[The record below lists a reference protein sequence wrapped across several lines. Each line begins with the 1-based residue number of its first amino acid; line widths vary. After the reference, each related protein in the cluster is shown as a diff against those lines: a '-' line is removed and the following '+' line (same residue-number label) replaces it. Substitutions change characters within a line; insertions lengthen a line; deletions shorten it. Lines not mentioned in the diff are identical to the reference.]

1 MKTIDQ
7 IASYGTLTLVTDNK
21 LSDIVR
27 HEIYIG
33 PTQLFTATTSS
44 IYYSLESDAV
54 IPGINPPNS
63 VVSGRAVFKIR
74 NLSSQTCYKFSATVY
89 TDPGIEFWSND
100 FQAAALDTALQGG
113 TWSNG
118 IISDAFGVNPAD
130 LIIDGDAFMSPS
142 ISYAPEEMVPGHCV
156 DSLGINVYTKGADSY
171 ASVVSGAFYTVAGNT
186 TTVTLSVF
194 PDAYSGIR
202 VYVNNRTLD
211 YASNYTSLSTNQF
224 FIDGRYLII
233 PPQAQSGQGGYTFV
247 RIGGTGLIDS
257 NATDIANTNTGII
270 SSLASYRDIRFVY
283 VLVNGNPIT
292 NTFSSSTIYY
302 QLLPDYTNNL
312 RAAVYV
318 YNLTL
323 PLNTVQAWFFNTPN
337 VKFNTFREEIFSAPA
352 TNNTQTLVLSYP
364 PYSWQ
369 PYSDKAIVEISNSSA
384 STTRRRL
391 IPPYTSNYYKTN
403 NNLTYDI
410 DNRSDN
416 RPLTYLSTITAADV
430 LVYGNGTRLRPGF
443 DFNFDLVNKKITLT
457 NGVFPDGVY
466 ISVVA
471 LGGNDYDYV
480 ISDNILRFRNTI
492 NNTNVKVTTF
502 PNHDQLFIN
511 NEVFPANGLRLY
523 QLEYPA
529 EDENYVWVYVDGY
542 PIVHRVDFE
551 VLADKKTVQL
561 ALSVNQ
567 TNSSTVMVTSIRNP
581 QYLNNVFGYRIFKDF
596 FERDQYKRLSKDAT
610 TFLRENLKFYDTTI
624 KVFDTGIL
632 SPSNPTLNVPG
643 VVLID
648 RERIEFFNVDYDE
661 LQTIRRGTLGTSP
674 AFYVDE
680 GAKVIDQGILQTV
693 PYVDNIYTYNTLTTT
708 ATVYTIP
715 YTYVENT
722 FTNLIQG
729 INLTTSTAVDPIDQ
743 IKVYYGGK
751 QLNKSS
757 YLQYI
762 ETTNETIEIP
772 AEFSV
777 AILSTTFNFTT
788 ATSGITISV
797 KELLY
802 NENMKLTL
810 VYNDNTGPTIYNSSV
825 VITNS
830 VSENTGTIG
839 VGGPSYSVVYKFEL
853 DYIGT
858 LFTITNMIGTVNTVS
873 IYLNYQHLTLNIN
886 DRLEPE
892 VALYMMKR
900 EGKTWNGNQSL
911 LLSSDIQSRFIR
923 TEPAELPDVYY
934 YGGDPRLQ
942 DTNNVPLTDDNGDV
956 LTRY

>member
-7 IASYGTLTLVTDNK
+7 ITSYGTLTLVTDNK

-33 PTQLFTATTSS
+33 SSQIFTATTSS
-44 IYYSLESDAV
+44 VYYRLENDAV
-54 IPGINPPNS
+54 IPGISPPNP

-74 NLSSQTCYKFSATVY
+74 NLTSGTCYKFSATVY
-89 TDPGIEFWSND
+89 TNPGIEFWSND
-100 FQAAALDTALQGG
+100 FEAAALDTALQGG

-118 IISDAFGVNPAD
+118 VIADAFGVSPSD

-142 ISYAPEEMVPGHCV
+142 VSYAPEEMVPGHAV

-171 ASVVSGAFYTVAGNT
+171 ATVVSGAFSVVAGVT
-186 TTVTLSVF
+186 ATVTLSLY

-211 YASNYTSLSTNQF
+211 YGSNINSLTANQYF
-224 FIDGRYLII
+224 VDGRYLIV

-257 NATDIANTNTGII
+257 NSTDVANTNTGMV
-270 SSLASYRDIRFVY
+270 SSLAALRDIRYTY
-283 VLVNGNPIT
+283 VLVNGSAIS
-292 NTFSSSTIYY
+292 NTVSPSSVYY
-302 QLLPDYTNNL
+302 QLLPDFTDNR

-323 PLNTVQAWFFNTPN
+323 PLNTIQAWFFNTPS
-337 VKFNTFREEIFSAPA
+337 VKFNTFREEIFNAPA

-364 PYSWQ
+364 PVSWQ

-391 IPPYTSNYYKTN
+391 IPPYTSNYYKAN

-416 RPLTYLSTITAADV
+416 RPLAYLSTLTAADV
-430 LVYGNGTRLRPGF
+430 FVYGNGTRLRPGF
-443 DFNFDLVNKKITLT
+443 DFTFDLVSKKITIT
-457 NGVFPDGVY
+457 DGVFPDGTY

-480 ISDNILRFRNTI
+480 ISDNIIRFRSII

-502 PNHDQLFIN
+502 PNHDKLFMN

-551 VLADKKTVQL
+551 VLADKRTVQL
-561 ALSVNQ
+561 ALGVNQ

-596 FERDQYKRLSKDAT
+596 FERDQYKRLSKDNT

-648 RERIEFFNVDYDE
+648 RERIEFFNVDFDE
-661 LQTIRRGTLGTSP
+661 LQTLRRGTLGTSP

-680 GAKVIDQGILQTV
+680 GSKVIDQGIFQTI
-693 PYVDNIYTYNTLTTT
+693 PYTDSIYSYTTITTT
-708 ATVYTIP
+708 ASVYTIP
-715 YTYVENT
+715 YVYTENSL
-722 FTNLIQG
+722 TNLVLG
-729 INLTTSTAVDPIDQ
+729 INLSTATVVDPIDQ
-743 IKVYYGGK
+743 IKVYYGGT
-751 QLNKSS
+751 QLNKAAYQK
-757 YLQYI
+757 YL
-762 ETTNETIEIP
+762 ENTNETVEISQ
-772 AEFSV
+772 EFSV
-777 AILSTTFNFTT
+777 EILSTTFSFTT
-788 ATSGITISV
+788 ATSEITISV
-797 KELLY
+797 PDLLY
-802 NENMKLTL
+802 NENFI
-810 VYNDNTGPTIYNSSV
+810 GSV
-825 VITNS
+825 VYTNDLTPTVYFARGVLTNS
-830 VSENTGTIG
+830 TYANTGTISSSG
-839 VGGPSYSVVYKFEL
+839 VNYSVAYKFGL
-853 DYIGT
+853 DFIGT
-858 LFTITNMIGTVNTVS
+858 LFTFTNMVGTLNT
-873 IYLNYQHLTLNIN
+873 LTLTLDYQHLTLNIS

-892 VALYMMKR
+892 VALYMVKR
-900 EGKTWNGNQSL
+900 EGRTWHGSESL
-911 LLSSDIQSRFIR
+911 LLSSDAQSRFIR

-942 DTNNVPLTDDNGDV
+942 DTNNVPLTDDSGEV
-956 LTRY
+956 LLRY

>member
-7 IASYGTLTLVTDNK
+7 IASYGTLTIVTDNK

-33 PTQLFTATTSS
+33 SSQLFTATTSS
-44 IYYSLESDAV
+44 IYYTLTNDAV

-74 NLSSQTCYKFSATVY
+74 NLSSGTCYKFSATVY
-89 TDPGIEFWSND
+89 TNPGIEFWSND
-100 FQAAALDTALQGG
+100 FEAAALDTALQGG

-118 IISDAFGVNPAD
+118 VISDAFGVNPAD
-130 LIIDGDAFMSPS
+130 LVIDGDAFMSPS
-142 ISYAPEEMVPGHCV
+142 MSYAPEEFVPGHSV

-171 ASVVSGAFYTVAGNT
+171 ASVVSGAFNVTAGT
-186 TTVTLSVF
+186 TSNVSLSVY

-211 YASNYTSLSTNQF
+211 YGSSINSLTSNQY
-224 FIDGRYLII
+224 FIDGRYLVI
-233 PPQAQSGQGGYTFV
+233 PPQTTGGQGGYTFV

-257 NATDIANTNTGII
+257 NATDVANTATGMI
-270 SSLASYRDIRFVY
+270 SSSAAFRDIRFVY
-283 VLVNGNPIT
+283 VLVNGNPIS
-292 NTFSSSTIYY
+292 NIVSPSNVYY
-302 QLLPDYTNNL
+302 QLLPDFSDNR

-323 PLNTVQAWFFNTPN
+323 PLNTIQAWFFNTPN
-337 VKFNTFREEIFSAPA
+337 VKFNTFREEIFTAPA

-384 STTRRRL
+384 STSRRRL

-416 RPLTYLSTITAADV
+416 RPLAYLSTITAADV
-430 LVYGNGTRLRPGF
+430 FVYGNGTRLRAGF
-443 DFNFDLVNKKITLT
+443 DFTFDLTNKKISLT
-457 NGVFPDGVY
+457 NGIFPDGTYVS
-466 ISVVA
+466 IVA

-480 ISDNILRFRNTI
+480 VSDNILRFRNTI

-529 EDENYVWVYVDGY
+529 EDENYVWVYIDGY

-551 VLADKKTVQL
+551 VLADKRTVQV
-561 ALSVNQ
+561 ALTVNQ

-581 QYLNNVFGYRIFKDF
+581 QYLNNIYGYRIFKDF
-596 FERDQYKRLSKDAT
+596 FERDQYKRLSKDNT

-648 RERIEFFNVDYDE
+648 RERIEFFSVDFDE
-661 LQTIRRGTLGTSP
+661 LQDLRRGTLGTSA

-680 GAKVIDQGILQTV
+680 GAKVIDQGIMQTIA
-693 PYVDNIYTYNTLTTT
+693 YSDNIYTYTTLTTT

-715 YTYVENT
+715 YVYVENS

-729 INLTTSTAVDPIDQ
+729 INLTTATVVDPTDQ

-757 YLQYI
+757 YQKYYEDTD
-762 ETTNETIEIP
+762 ETLVIP

-777 AILSTTFNFTT
+777 EILSTSFAYTT
-788 ATSGITISV
+788 ATSSITISV
-797 KELLY
+797 PELLY
-802 NENMKLTL
+802 NENIKANF
-810 VYNDNTGPTIYNSSV
+810 VYTNDTTSTIYRTTVILPNSIDAS
-825 VITNS
+825 
-830 VSENTGTIG
+830 TGTIG
-839 VGGPSYSVVYKFEL
+839 SSGPTFSVTYKFEL

-858 LFTITNMIGTVNTVS
+858 LFTFTNMVGTVNTLS
-873 IYLNYQHLTLNIN
+873 IFLNYQHLTLNIN

-911 LLSSDIQSRFIR
+911 LLSSDVQSRFIR
-923 TEPAELPDVYY
+923 VEPAELPDVYY

-942 DTNNVPLTDDNGDV
+942 DTNNVPLTDDNGEV